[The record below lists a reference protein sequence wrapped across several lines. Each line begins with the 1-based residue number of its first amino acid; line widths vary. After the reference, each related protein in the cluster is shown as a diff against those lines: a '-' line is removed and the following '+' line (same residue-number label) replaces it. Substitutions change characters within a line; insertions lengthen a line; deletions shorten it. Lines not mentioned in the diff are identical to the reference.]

1 MKFVRFLKENDVSYG
16 LLENNRITQL
26 VDTPYE
32 SVQITNSTYS
42 LSDVRLLAPSTPTKV
57 LALALNYESH
67 IRDARKP
74 AKPEPFLKT
83 TSCIIGPGDPIILPK
98 GAGTVQEEAELV
110 VVIGKKCK
118 HVSQQNA
125 LEHVFGYTCG
135 NDVSAR
141 VWQRGDTQWWR
152 AKSSDTF
159 GPIGPCIVTDVDGSS
174 LDIWARVNGKQV
186 QHCNTS
192 ELLYDIPTLISFIS
206 QVIALDPGDLIFT
219 GTSGVPVEI
228 QDGDIVEIEVDK
240 IGVLSNPVVAE
251 RG

>member
-1 MKFVRFLKENDVSYG
+1 MKFVRFLKENKVSYG
-16 LLENNRITQL
+16 VLENEQVTQL
-26 VDTPYE
+26 VDAPFE
-32 SVQITNSTYS
+32 SVQVTNSTYS

-74 AKPEPFLKT
+74 TKPEPFLKT
-83 TSCIIGPGDPIILPK
+83 NSCIIGPGDPIILPK
-98 GAGTVQEEAELV
+98 DAGTVHEEAELV

-118 HVSQQNA
+118 HVPPQNA
-125 LEHVFGYTCG
+125 LKYVFGYTCG

-159 GPIGPCIVTDVDGSS
+159 GPIGPCIVTDIDGSS

-192 ELLYDIPTLISFIS
+192 ELLFDIPTLVSFIS

-219 GTSGVPVEI
+219 GTSGAPVEI

-251 RG
+251 RA

>member
-1 MKFVRFLKENDVSYG
+1 MKFVRFLKENEVSYG
-16 LLENNRITQL
+16 ILENNRITQL
-26 VDTPYE
+26 ADAPYE
-32 SVQITNSTYS
+32 SIQVTTTTYP
-42 LSDVRLLAPSTPTKV
+42 LSAVRLLAPSTPTKV

-67 IRDARKP
+67 VREARKP
-74 AKPEPFLKT
+74 TKPEPFLKT
-83 TSCIIGPGDPIILPK
+83 TSCIIGPEDPIVLPK
-98 GAGTVQEEAELV
+98 FAGTVHEEAELV
-110 VVIGKKCK
+110 VVIGKKCRQ
-118 HVSQQNA
+118 VSQQNA
-125 LEHVFGYTCG
+125 LDYVFGYTCG

-159 GPIGPCIVTDVDGSS
+159 GPIGPCIVTDIDGSS

-192 ELLYDIPTLISFIS
+192 ELLFDIPTLVSFIS

>member
-1 MKFVRFLKENDVSYG
+1 MKFVRFLKENQVSYG
-16 LLENNRITQL
+16 ILENDRVTQL
-26 VDTPYE
+26 VGAPYE
-32 SVQITNSTYS
+32 SVQVTTSTYS

-67 IRDARKP
+67 IRNARKP
-74 AKPEPFLKT
+74 TKPEPFLKT
-83 TSCIIGPGDPIILPK
+83 TSSIIGPGDPIILPK
-98 GAGTVQEEAELV
+98 GAGTVHEEAELV

-125 LEHVFGYTCG
+125 LEYVFGYTCG

-159 GPIGPCIVTDVDGSS
+159 GPTGPCIVTEVDGSS

-192 ELLYDIPTLISFIS
+192 ELLFDIPTLVSFIS

-219 GTSGVPVEI
+219 GTSGAPVEI

-251 RG
+251 RV

>member
-1 MKFVRFLKENDVSYG
+1 MKFVRFLKENEVSYG
-16 LLENNRITQL
+16 ILENNRITQL
-26 VDTPYE
+26 ADAPYE
-32 SVQITNSTYS
+32 SIHVTTTTYP
-42 LSDVRLLAPSTPTKV
+42 LSAVRLLAPSTPTKV

-67 IRDARKP
+67 VREARKP
-74 AKPEPFLKT
+74 TKPEPFLKT
-83 TSCIIGPGDPIILPK
+83 TSCIIGPEDPIVLPK
-98 GAGTVQEEAELV
+98 FAGTVHEEAELV
-110 VVIGKKCK
+110 VVIGKKCRQ
-118 HVSQQNA
+118 VSQQNA
-125 LEHVFGYTCG
+125 LDYVFGYTCG

-159 GPIGPCIVTDVDGSS
+159 GPIGPCIVTDIDGSS

-192 ELLYDIPTLISFIS
+192 ELLFDIPTLVSFIS

>member
-1 MKFVRFLKENDVSYG
+1 MKFVRFLKEKQVSYG
-16 LLENNRITQL
+16 ILENDLITQL
-26 VDTPYE
+26 VSAPYE
-32 SVQITNSTYS
+32 SVQVTDTTYS
-42 LSDVRLLAPSTPTKV
+42 LSEVQLLAPTTPSKV
-57 LALALNYESH
+57 LAMALNYESH

-74 AKPEPFLKT
+74 TKPEPFLKT
-83 TSCIIGPGDPIILPK
+83 PSCIIGLNDPIILPHD
-98 GAGTVQEEAELV
+98 AGTVHEEAELV

-125 LEHVFGYTCG
+125 LDHIFGYTCG

-141 VWQRGDTQWWR
+141 VWQRGDVQWWR

-159 GPIGPCIVTDVDGSS
+159 GPVGPCIVTDIDGSS

-192 ELLYDIPTLISFIS
+192 ELLFDIPTLVSFIS
-206 QVIALDPGDLIFT
+206 QVITLDAGDLIFT
-219 GTSGVPVEI
+219 GTSGAPVEI

-240 IGVLSNPVVAE
+240 IGVLSNPVTAE
-251 RG
+251 RL